1 MTSPDPTV
9 NPYRRIY
16 RRSADGTRWT
26 SNGVPDILTTQPAA
40 KRAAIARTR
49 LRSIAPPAGS
59 TRDDLV
65 IGTYKPDLTNTG
77 IDLSQVTY
85 AGLTQEFGTNGMK
98 TYSVANTEPNR
109 VTITG
114 VRFRCNVTI
123 TGSAYTFKNCVFEGD
138 PLRGGQ
144 LITCQG
150 GGVRALEFIDCD
162 FSPSTVWSN
171 TSAIFGKQFMIK
183 RCNIEHVIDG
193 FAIINQNATA
203 SNYLPSV
210 DMGVQIYQS
219 YGHHF
224 AMCSPDPGAAGGFSD
239 NSGHVDFLQI
249 RGGSNY
255 HMRGNNVQ
263 MYVTT
268 DRGIGDHFN
277 TTLELS
283 NNYHVTG
290 NKYPNDPVPNAGVSI
305 WMFSPYLGDTS
316 NFVMEDNWID
326 GGSYMININNANTT
340 SSGIIIR
347 NNKLGPIGQRTGWGK
362 FIIAKNTLPMTVVG
376 NTKEADGTPY
386 NVRTSG

>member
-1 MTSPDPTV
+1 MTSPDLSV

-16 RRSADGTRWT
+16 RLSADGTRWQ
-26 SNGVPDILTTQPAA
+26 SNGVPDILTVQPTV
-40 KRAAIARTR
+40 KRAAIARVR
-49 LRSIAPPAGS
+49 MRAIAPPAGS

-77 IDLSQVTY
+77 IDLSVVSY
-85 AGLTQEFGTNGMK
+85 AGLPQEFGTNGVK
-98 TYSVANTEPNR
+98 TYSALNTESNR
-109 VTITG
+109 VTIPPT
-114 VRFRCNVTI
+114 RFRCNITI

-138 PLRGGQ
+138 PIRGGQ
-144 LITCQG
+144 LITCNSAN
-150 GGVRALEFIDCD
+150 VRAIEFIDCD

-171 TSAIFGKQFMIK
+171 TSGIFGKQFMIK
-183 RCNIEHVIDG
+183 RCNIEHLIDC
-193 FAIINQNATA
+193 FAIINQNANA
-203 SNYLPSV
+203 ANYLPSV

-219 YGHHF
+219 YVHDL
-224 AMCSPDPGAAGGFSD
+224 AMCSPDPGAAGGFID
-239 NSGHVDFLQI
+239 NSGHVDVLQI

-255 HMRGNNVQ
+255 HMRGNNIQ
-263 MYVTT
+263 LFVTT
-268 DRGIGDHFN
+268 DRGVGDHFN
-277 TTLELS
+277 ATFELA

-290 NKYPNDPVPNAGVSI
+290 NKYPNDPVPNAGVAI
-305 WMFSPYLGDTS
+305 WMYSPYLGDTN
-316 NFVMEDNWID
+316 NFVMEDNYID